1 MSKIIKFIN
10 EVRAE
15 FKNITW
21 PKKETLIQLSI
32 VVISISIIV
41 SIILGGFDYL
51 FTKSFALLTQ
61 SLEKNQTQNTLPI
74 DPKQSES
81 TDSAQTTE
89 SATSEIENFNLE
101 NINN

>member
-1 MSKIIKFIN
+1 MSKIIKFFN

-15 FKNITW
+15 FKNIIW

-61 SLEKNQTQNTLPI
+61 SLEKNQTENTLQI
-74 DPKQSES
+74 DPES
-81 TDSAQTTE
+81 TNSAQSTN
-89 SATSEIENFNLE
+89 SAIPAIENLDLK

>member
-1 MSKIIKFIN
+1 MSKIIKFFN

-61 SLEKNQTQNTLPI
+61 SLEKNQTENTLQINP
-74 DPKQSES
+74 ES
-81 TDSAQTTE
+81 TSSAQSTN
-89 SATSEIENFNLE
+89 SAIPVIENLDLE